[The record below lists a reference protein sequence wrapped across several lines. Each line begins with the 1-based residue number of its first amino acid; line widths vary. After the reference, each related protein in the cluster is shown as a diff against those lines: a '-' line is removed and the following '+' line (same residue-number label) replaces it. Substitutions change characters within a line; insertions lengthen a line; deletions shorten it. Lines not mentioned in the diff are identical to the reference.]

1 VLLGGTWDFL
11 FLGEKKKEFTH
22 PEGTPGRQREHRV
35 EKSEE
40 EIWRG
45 GIVRTRLSSPAAG
58 KGRGTL
64 EFILDLMVDREPD
77 RAEQVP
83 PLQWTVGV
91 WDNCAVANAK
101 ISSDRMRVTV
111 LGSGTSMGVPTLG
124 CHCVVCESADAHDKR
139 LRPSLLLSR
148 GEQNVV
154 IDTTPDFRTQALRAG
169 IDRLDAVFLTHG
181 HADHILGFDDLR
193 PYNFKQR
200 AAMPVYGNEE
210 TFRILRRAFAYV
222 FDDKPTLS
230 SIPSVK
236 LHVVKEPFEL
246 MGVRF
251 VPVPLVHGEMEVLGY
266 RFGRAAYLT
275 DFSRLPDS
283 SAALLEGLDDLI
295 LDALRDVPHPMHMT
309 VEQSLALID
318 RLKPKRAWFT
328 HIAHD
333 LAHAATNERL
343 RKAGYPQ
350 VQLAYDGLTFEVR
363 TEARGV
369 GVRPA
374 GGLRVF
380 TSGEAWAETFGEENE
395 EKTRGETK
403 GAAPTENS
411 TPRAQPGMAVPQ
423 EAGRGRGSVIAIG
436 NFDGIHLGHQ
446 RVLEFSIGLAKQSR
460 AVATALTFEPPP
472 LKVLRPEAA
481 PPRISTNEQRVEWFG
496 ALGME
501 AAVVL
506 PFTMELAKLSPE
518 DFVDEILV
526 AQLQVR
532 AVVVGDNFRFG
543 HKQAGSVKL
552 LRELGMRDG
561 FDVIVHEPVVVDGE
575 IVSSTVIRKLIAE
588 GEVTRAARML
598 GRAFALTGEVVAGT
612 GTGRKFTF
620 PTLNLRP
627 EQELLPAR
635 GVYITRTVLEGE
647 PNSHRSV
654 TNVGMRPTF
663 NGTGLTVET
672 HLLDYSGNFSP
683 KRIEVRFWKKL
694 REEKKFGGVEELK
707 AQIAK
712 DIARANGFFSKLRKV
727 RGKRLAGMR
736 E

>member
-1 VLLGGTWDFL
+1 MS
-11 FLGEKKKEFTH
+11 
-22 PEGTPGRQREHRV
+22 
-35 EKSEE
+35 SE
-40 EIWRG
+40 
-45 GIVRTRLSSPAAG
+45 RL
-58 KGRGTL
+58 
-64 EFILDLMVDREPD
+64 
-77 RAEQVP
+77 
-83 PLQWTVGV
+83 
-91 WDNCAVANAK
+91 
-101 ISSDRMRVTV
+101 RVTV

-124 CHCVVCESADAHDKR
+124 CHCAVCESADAHDKR

-169 IDRLDAVFLTHG
+169 IDRLDAVILTHG

-193 PYNFKQR
+193 PYNFRQR

-210 TFRILRRAFAYV
+210 TFRIVRRTFAYA
-222 FDDKPTLS
+222 FDEKPTLS

-236 LHVVKEPFEL
+236 LHVVKGPFEL

-275 DFSRLPDS
+275 DFSKLPEA

-350 VQLAYDGLTFEVR
+350 VQLAYDGLTFEVDEEVASGEWR
-363 TEARGV
+363 VASERQPTGK
-369 GVRPA
+369 
-374 GGLRVF
+374 GLRVF
-380 TSGEAWAETFGEENE
+380 KSVTDWRFAYGEEE
-395 EKTRGETK
+395 ARGDLTQSSLRKRAEFAEKSGSAF
-403 GAAPTENS
+403 AAKS
-411 TPRAQPGMAVPQ
+411 AAS
-423 EAGRGRGSVIAIG
+423 ADGRGSVIAIG

-446 RVLEFSIGLAKQSR
+446 RLLQHCIGLGKESG
-460 AVATALTFEPPP
+460 AVATALTFEPLPQ
-472 LKVLRPEAA
+472 KVLRPESA
-481 PPRISTNEQRVEWFG
+481 PLRISTNEQRLEWFA

-506 PFTMELAKLSPE
+506 PFTMELSRLTPDE
-518 DFVDEILV
+518 FVDEILV
-526 AQLQVR
+526 RQLQVR

-543 HKQAGSVKL
+543 HKQAGDVKF

-561 FDVIVHEPVVVDGE
+561 FDVIVHEPVVVDGK
-575 IVSSTVIRKLIAE
+575 IVSSTVIRKMIAE
-588 GEVTRAARML
+588 GDVTRAARML
-598 GRAFALTGEVVAGT
+598 GRAFALTGEVVTGT

-620 PTLNLRP
+620 PTLNLRA

-635 GVYITRTVLEGE
+635 GVYVTRTVMEGE
-647 PNSHRSV
+647 PSSHRSV

-694 REEKKFGGVEELK
+694 REEKKFAGPEELK
-707 AQIAK
+707 SQIAK
-712 DIARANGFFSKLRKV
+712 DIARANGFFARLR
-727 RGKRLAGMR
+727 RERAKRLAGAR